1 MIKRHISIK
10 YQNKYYFFNSKFN
23 ENKIIF
29 SLSLTQILNT
39 YNLYVFGLHLKKLN
53 SDMEATDLTGIQFVG
68 LILPNLQ

>member
-1 MIKRHISIK
+1 MIKRHVSIK

-39 YNLYVFGLHLKKLN
+39 YNLYVFGLHLKKLH
-53 SDMEATDLTGIQFVG
+53 SEEDTDLTGTQFFG